1 MLDRRWGTDMFK
13 IQVLN
18 NVSDKGLSK
27 FSAEHYDLSET
38 DNPDAILLRS
48 HQMSVE
54 EISRDSVRAIGRA
67 GAGVNNI
74 PVDDCTERGIVVF
87 NTPGANANAV
97 KELVMA
103 GLLLSRRGIIQGME
117 YVNTLADVDD
127 KAELNKLVE
136 ASKKQY
142 KGSELKGRTLGV
154 LGLGA
159 IGSMVAR
166 MALQMDMEV
175 VGYDPALSVEAAWR
189 LPSQVQKME
198 SMQMLFSRADIVSLH
213 VPALEETRGMVN
225 AAALA
230 HFKPGATLLNF
241 AREEIV
247 DTESVLAA
255 LESGQLG
262 QYISDFPNPKL
273 IGKKGVLSTPH
284 LGASTEEAEENCAM
298 MVADQVID
306 FLENGNIRNSVN
318 FPSLTMERTTGYRIA
333 LANKNVPRIL
343 GSVLSIL
350 ADRNINVIDMLNR
363 SRDNI
368 AYNIID
374 VETEPTDELVQ
385 EIEAIEGV
393 INVRRFTATA

>member
-1 MLDRRWGTDMFK
+1 MFK
-13 IQVLN
+13 VQVLN
-18 NVSDKGLSK
+18 NISEKGLSK
-27 FSAEHYDLSET
+27 FSSDKYDLSEAE
-38 DNPDAILLRS
+38 NPQAILLRS
-48 HQMSVE
+48 HQMSVA
-54 EISRDSVRAIGRA
+54 EIDKSSLLAIGRA
-67 GAGVNNI
+67 GAGTNNI
-74 PVDDCTERGIVVF
+74 PVTDCTDRGIVVF

-103 GLLLSRRGIIQGME
+103 GLLLSRRGIIQGMD
-117 YVNTLADVDD
+117 YVNSLGHITD
-127 KAELNKLVE
+127 KAELNTLVE

-159 IGSMVAR
+159 IGSMVAQ

-189 LPSQVQKME
+189 LPSQVQKMD
-198 SMQMLFSRADIVSLH
+198 SMQMLFSRADIVTLH
-213 VPALEETRGMVN
+213 VPALEQTRGMIN
-225 AAALA
+225 AATLA
-230 HFKPGATLLNF
+230 TFKPGATLLNF
-241 AREEIV
+241 SREEIV
-247 DTESVLAA
+247 NNDDVLAA
-255 LESGQLG
+255 LESGQLS
-262 QYISDFPNPKL
+262 QYISDFPNASL
-273 IGKKGVLSTPH
+273 IGKPGVLSTPH

-318 FPSLTMERTTGYRIA
+318 FPTLVMERTKGYRIA
-333 LANKNVPRIL
+333 LGNNNVPRIL

-363 SRDNI
+363 SRDNV

-374 VETEPTDELVQ
+374 VESEPTEDLVR
-385 EIEAIEGV
+385 EIAAIDGV
-393 INVRRFTATA
+393 TNVRIFS